1 MEDFNNDIL
10 HNDTKVSEY
19 FLDKMC
25 SMFFLNYIASPSPV
39 TSRSKTL
46 IDDIFWNDFEEDT
59 NQVTSPLLYVI
70 TILNLHF
77 SKINNALK

>member
-46 IDDIFWNDFEEDT
+46 IDDIF
-59 NQVTSPLLYVI
+59 
-70 TILNLHF
+70 
-77 SKINNALK
+77 